1 MSEIHKAMAN
11 ILAKVDCIEKG
22 RTNQHQGFKFRG
34 IDDALNTLHNIFAE
48 EKVFLLHEVLEHS
61 VTERSTAKGGV
72 SFHHIVKVM
81 FRFVA
86 VDGSDVSAVGIGEA
100 SDTGDKGAGKAMSYA
115 LKVCLLQ
122 TFLIPTEE
130 EKDPDASTTT
140 WGQKQSVKDINTEM
154 VKRGAIQ
161 VPAAAAKAAQHFKQ
175 AVAFESRQDKA
186 QHEREVIQTAE
197 ARMREEAK
205 PEAPKPDVFEQDCF
219 RYERDRELVVKAAKE
234 LGITNQSLKAH
245 KDELQKCLEGFA
257 TNQYASILECV
268 KNYFANTGDKQ

>member
-1 MSEIHKAMAN
+1 MSEICKAMAN

-34 IDDALNTLHNIFAE
+34 IDDALNTLHGVFADE
-48 EKVFLLHEVLEHS
+48 GVFLLHEVLEHS
-61 VTERSTAKGGV
+61 VTERPTAKGGV
-72 SFHHIVKVM
+72 SFHHIVKVK
-81 FRFVA
+81 FHFFCK
-86 VDGSDVSAVGIGEA
+86 DGSHIAAIGIGEA
-100 SDTGDKGAGKAMSYA
+100 ADTGDKGAGKAMSYA

-140 WGQKQSVKDINTEM
+140 WAPKQPSP
-154 VKRGAIQ
+154 
-161 VPAAAAKAAQHFKQ
+161 VPRVAAKQAEQFKQ
-175 AVAFESRQDKA
+175 TIAFESRQDRA
-186 QHEREVIQTAE
+186 QHEREVIQAAE

-205 PEAPKPDVFEQDCF
+205 PEPQKPDVFEQDCF

-234 LGITNQSLKAH
+234 LRITNQSLKAH

-268 KNYFANTGDKQ
+268 RNYFANTGEQK